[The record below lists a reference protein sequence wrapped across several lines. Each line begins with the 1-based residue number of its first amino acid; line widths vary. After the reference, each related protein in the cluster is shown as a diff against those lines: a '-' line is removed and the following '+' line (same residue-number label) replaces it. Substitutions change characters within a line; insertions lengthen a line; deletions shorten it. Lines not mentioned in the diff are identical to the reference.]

1 MEGMTIILGS
11 IGAVAGGA
19 GSAMYTMLADVAD
32 IGLGMIAAFAGAGH
46 INQKERSLP
55 LRIGIGVLAGALTL
69 GSVPSIYEHF
79 AGAAGPKPVTL
90 QDCVKSSP
98 ANTSKVEL
106 ATKPD
111 GTKGCNFT
119 P

>member
-11 IGAVAGGA
+11 IGGVAGGA
-19 GSAMYTMLADVAD
+19 GSALYTMLADVGD
-32 IGLGMIAAFAGAGH
+32 MGLGMIAAVTGAGH
-46 INQKERSLP
+46 SNQKERSLP
-55 LRIGIGVLAGALTL
+55 LRIGIGVLAGTLTL

-79 AGAAGPKPVTL
+79 AGAAGPKPVTF
-90 QDCVKSSP
+90 QDCVKSAP
-98 ANTSKVEL
+98 ANVSRVEL

-111 GTKGCNFT
+111 GTKGCSFT

>member
-19 GSAMYTMLADVAD
+19 GSALYTIVADVGG
-32 IGLGMIAAFAGAGH
+32 IGLGMIAAFAGAGR
-46 INQKERSLP
+46 IDQKQRSLP
-55 LRIGIGVLAGALTL
+55 LRVAIGVLAGALTL

-90 QDCVKSSP
+90 QDCVKSAP
-98 ANTSKVEL
+98 ANVSKVEL

>member
-19 GSAMYTMLADVAD
+19 GSALYTMMADVGD
-32 IGLGMIAAFAGAGH
+32 LGLGLLAAFMGAGH
-46 INQKERSLP
+46 TKQRKRSLP
-55 LRIGIGVLAGALTL
+55 LRVAVGVLAGALTL

-79 AGAAGPKPVTL
+79 TGAAAPKLVTL
-90 QDCVKSSP
+90 QDCVKSAP

-111 GTKGCNFT
+111 GTKGCSFT